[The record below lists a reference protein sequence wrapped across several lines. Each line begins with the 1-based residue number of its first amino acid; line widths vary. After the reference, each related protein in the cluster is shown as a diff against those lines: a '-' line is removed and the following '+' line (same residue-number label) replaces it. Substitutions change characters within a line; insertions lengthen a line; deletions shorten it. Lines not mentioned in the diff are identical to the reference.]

1 MVTDEERG
9 LSAYWPVIDGH
20 ADTVVQAKKEGRSF
34 FHYSTRGHLDLPRLR
49 QAGIDLQVLAICAGK
64 RQNPYRWVEK
74 LLDSWEEEYQSS
86 PDRPIWIKSPGD
98 FLRWER
104 EKGTGVILGLEGA
117 EPLEES
123 LDNLEKLYA
132 RGIRILS
139 LTWNHPN
146 SFACGSGCRNDS
158 GLTSLGREVIRLA
171 EKLGMLLDL
180 SHLAPKSFREAIFFS
195 RQPAFV
201 SHANIYDLCPHPRNL
216 TAEQVRAVAAK
227 EGVIGLTFY
236 PDFISKD
243 PMPGCAEWLFHLEYL
258 LQRAGADHIALGGD
272 FDGIEKTLHDLQEV
286 RDLPYLVGMMVAE
299 GLEEKTVAKVLGGN
313 LYALFKKVFT

>member
-1 MVTDEERG
+1 MRG
-9 LSAYWPVIDGH
+9 ESAKTH
-20 ADTVVQAKKEGRSF
+20 TVGLKNS
-34 FHYSTRGHLDLPRLR
+34 
-49 QAGIDLQVLAICAGK
+49 
-64 RQNPYRWVEK
+64 
-74 LLDSWEEEYQSS
+74 LDSWEEEYQSS

-98 FLRWER
+98 FLRWEQ

-158 GLTSLGREVIRLA
+158 GLTSLGREAIRLM

-180 SHLAPKSFREAIFFS
+180 SHLAPKSFREAIFQQATGVCFPCQYLRS
-195 RQPAFV
+195 VPASPEF
-201 SHANIYDLCPHPRNL
+201 DRRTGKGGCG
-216 TAEQVRAVAAK
+216 K

-272 FDGIEKTLHDLQEV
+272 FDRIEKD
-286 RDLPYLVGMMVAE
+286 PP
-299 GLEEKTVAKVLGGN
+299 
-313 LYALFKKVFT
+313 